1 MCSSDLPTGGF
12 STRLAD
18 YFQSGAKTFSSPS
31 KGVASL
37 YGKTVP
43 MVSSASNLRLP
54 SGGIP
59 GKTLGEALRN
69 LTGTK
74 VGTEVIQTPK
84 QANKG
89 MDLARK
95 ALDRANRG
103 VSSTASRLLG
113 GEAVS
118 GIGASQAGRS
128 VLGRVLAAA
137 LGPAAGYA
145 SALAAPNMYMASML
159 DGPNVRSGA
168 ADEYVGM
175 MGEAMPEE
183 DYAGLAD
190 LLGMPEA
197 SQALDDEY
205 YDFDKTPY
213 SELDDFEAQNAG
225 SFIPEEEK
233 SFFDYLQN
241 LSGGAVDFGK
251 DMTGRYIASNVG
263 AKALGS
269 FNPYLGAAAGIAG
282 LFGGGD
288 LLNTN
293 TLSQRRFDAMTP
305 GQQSYTSSL
314 YNRQP
319 DGSSGLLQGYNPI
332 SAFGQGAVG
341 TLSNR
346 LDTVRGTLAKQ
357 GANKSAFLQQ
367 REQQI
372 SDAIDRSINIG
383 ESEALADPNRS
394 VQHPGSNIRTRT
406 DIDLADGGAE
416 TSGGKIVC
424 TMMNESYGFGS
435 FRNKI
440 WLKHSKDLPKEYE
453 IGYHKIFLPLV
464 KFAKGKGKINRVV
477 KKTLE
482 HIARHRTLDL
492 KQEMKGKT
500 HLLGRIYRK
509 ILEPICFIVGKVS
522 NND

>member
-1 MCSSDLPTGGF
+1 MAARLTYSGTPFYDQIMKEGFKAGKPTGGF

-18 YFQSGAKTFSSPS
+18 YFQSGPKTFSSPS

-37 YGKTVP
+37 YGRTIP
-43 MVSSASNLRLP
+43 MLSSASNLRLP

-89 MDLARK
+89 MDIARK

-128 VLGRVLAAA
+128 VLGRVLGAA

-168 ADEYVGM
+168 ADQYVGM

-225 SFIPEEEK
+225 QFVPEEEK
-233 SFFDYLQN
+233 GLGELLRN
-241 LSGGAVDFGK
+241 LSGGVVNFGK
-251 DMTGRYIASNVG
+251 NLAGRSIASQ
-263 AKALGS
+263 ALG
-269 FNPYLGAAAGIAG
+269 GAGGMIFGPMGGLVGGLAG
-282 LFGGGD
+282 LFGGGNMFD
-288 LLNTN
+288 RSQSQMNFDN
-293 TLSQRRFDAMTP
+293 LSPEAQA
-305 GQQSYTSSL
+305 YTSSL
-314 YNRQP
+314 YGRQRDGTPGLLEGYNQISARGVGALGTLQNRLGNIQNRKAP
-319 DGSSGLLQGYNPI
+319 QTPYSINLSNQIQDAIDNIISDKDKKAGMNAPNNIGLGGSGGDSGGGGGGSSGYEGM
-332 SAFGQGAVG
+332 
-341 TLSNR
+341 
-346 LDTVRGTLAKQ
+346 
-357 GANKSAFLQQ
+357 
-367 REQQI
+367 
-372 SDAIDRSINIG
+372 SDAASAQ
-383 ESEALADPNRS
+383 EQSEGGR
-394 VQHPGSNIRTRT
+394 GSR
-406 DIDLADGGAE
+406 G
-416 TSGGKIVC
+416 
-424 TMMNESYGFGS
+424 
-435 FRNKI
+435 
-440 WLKHSKDLPKEYE
+440 
-453 IGYHKIFLPLV
+453 
-464 KFAKGKGKINRVV
+464 
-477 KKTLE
+477 
-482 HIARHRTLDL
+482 
-492 KQEMKGKT
+492 
-500 HLLGRIYRK
+500 
-509 ILEPICFIVGKVS
+509 
-522 NND
+522 

>member
-1 MCSSDLPTGGF
+1 MAARLTYSGTPFYDQIMKEGFKAGKPTGGF

-18 YFQSGAKTFSSPS
+18 YFQSGPKTFSSPS

-37 YGKTVP
+37 YGRTIP
-43 MVSSASNLRLP
+43 MLSSASNLRLP

-89 MDLARK
+89 MDIARK

-118 GIGASQAGRS
+118 GIGASQAGKS
-128 VLGRVLAAA
+128 VLGRVLGAA

-145 SALAAPNMYMASML
+145 SALAAPSMYMASML

-205 YDFDKTPY
+205 YDFDKESNPY

-233 SFFDYLQN
+233 GILSLRDILADLGRKGVEGFKDIASRGVASKVYGGAGTMLTGNPLIGGIASLAGLLTGGDMFNSPYIEAGSLYDGAGGFSAAQLDQQNALGGYYSDAARNQRSQANRVGNLIDRAASGKKFSRTNLQN
-241 LSGGAVDFGK
+241 LGGFTGTQIDDIVGRSTQISPGTFTKESIDQSFAGEEGPTGGSTGSRGGAPSHSTRNL
-251 DMTGRYIASNVG
+251 MATG
-263 AKALGS
+263 
-269 FNPYLGAAAGIAG
+269 GIGG
-282 LFGGGD
+282 L
-288 LLNTN
+288 
-293 TLSQRRFDAMTP
+293 
-305 GQQSYTSSL
+305 Y
-314 YNRQP
+314 
-319 DGSSGLLQGYNPI
+319 
-332 SAFGQGAVG
+332 
-341 TLSNR
+341 
-346 LDTVRGTLAKQ
+346 K
-357 GANKSAFLQQ
+357 
-367 REQQI
+367 
-372 SDAIDRSINIG
+372 
-383 ESEALADPNRS
+383 
-394 VQHPGSNIRTRT
+394 
-406 DIDLADGGAE
+406 
-416 TSGGKIVC
+416 
-424 TMMNESYGFGS
+424 
-435 FRNKI
+435 
-440 WLKHSKDLPKEYE
+440 
-453 IGYHKIFLPLV
+453 
-464 KFAKGKGKINRVV
+464 
-477 KKTLE
+477 
-482 HIARHRTLDL
+482 
-492 KQEMKGKT
+492 
-500 HLLGRIYRK
+500 
-509 ILEPICFIVGKVS
+509 
-522 NND
+522 

>member
-1 MCSSDLPTGGF
+1 MIDINKFLQLDNPDIARQ
-12 STRLAD
+12 TRNMS
-18 YFQSGAKTFSSPS
+18 YFDALKSE
-31 KGVASL
+31 
-37 YGKTVP
+37 
-43 MVSSASNLRLP
+43 
-54 SGGIP
+54 IP
-59 GKTLGEALRN
+59 GTKSYQGYNPFYKGADKTG
-69 LTGTK
+69 
-74 VGTEVIQTPK
+74 
-84 QANKG
+84 
-89 MDLARK
+89 
-95 ALDRANRG
+95 
-103 VSSTASRLLG
+103 LG
-113 GEAVS
+113 GYLKQGVNSVQGKFTPGSNVGGATPLTRKLAQDTMRL
-118 GIGASQAGRS
+118 GIGASQAGKN
-128 VLGRVLAAA
+128 VLGRVLGAA
-137 LGPAAGYA
+137 LGPAATYA
-145 SALAAPNMYMASML
+145 SALTAPNVIMASIL

-168 ADEYVGM
+168 ADQYVGM

-225 SFIPEEEK
+225 QFVPEEEK
-233 SFFDYLQN
+233 GLGELLRN
-241 LSGGAVDFGK
+241 LSGGVVNFGK
-251 DMTGRYIASNVG
+251 DIVGRSIASQ
-263 AKALGS
+263 ALGKAGAMI
-269 FNPYLGAAAGIAG
+269 NPYLAVAGGITG
-282 LFGGGD
+282 LLGGGNLFD
-288 LLNTN
+288 TN

-305 GQQSYTSSL
+305 GQQAYTSSL
-314 YNRQP
+314 YGRQR
-319 DGSSGLLQGYNPI
+319 DGTPGLLEGYNQT
-332 SAFGQGAVG
+332 SAFGQGALG

-346 LDTVRGTLAKQ
+346 LDTVRGTLARQ

-372 SDAIDRSINIG
+372 SDAIDNSINIG
-383 ESEALADPNRS
+383 EREALADPNRS

-424 TMMNESYGFGS
+424 TMMNDSYGFGN

-464 KFAKGKGKINRVV
+464 KFAKGQGKINKVV

-522 NND
+522 KNV